1 MSRRNRRRKIELVI
15 PKGYELEEI
24 LDTDDAGYGLEK
36 EPPAYTEEVKLIF
49 ERKQDKKSGQRI
61 R

>member
-1 MSRRNRRRKIELVI
+1 MSRQKRKKPELVI
-15 PKGYELEEI
+15 PNGYDLEEI

-36 EPPAYTEEVKLIF
+36 EPPAYREEVKLVF
-49 ERKQDKKSGQRI
+49 EREQDKKSGQRI

>member
-15 PKGYELEEI
+15 PKGYDLEEM

-36 EPPAYTEEVKLIF
+36 ESPAYREEVELVF
-49 ERKQDKKSGQRI
+49 EREQDKKSGQRI

>member
-36 EPPAYTEEVKLIF
+36 EPPAYREEVKLVF
-49 ERKQDKKSGQRI
+49 EREQDKKSGQRI

>member
-1 MSRRNRRRKIELVI
+1 MRRKKKRQEPELVI
-15 PKGYELEEI
+15 PKGYALEEM

-36 EPPAYTEEVKLIF
+36 EPPAYTEEVKLVF
-49 ERKQDKKSGQRI
+49 EREQDKRTKQHI

>member
-15 PKGYELEEI
+15 PKVYELEEI

-36 EPPAYTEEVKLIF
+36 ESPAYREEVKLVF
-49 ERKQDKKSGQRI
+49 EREQGNESGQRI

>member
-1 MSRRNRRRKIELVI
+1 MSRRNRRRKLELVI

-24 LDTDDAGYGLEK
+24 LDTDDVGYGLEI
-36 EPPAYTEEVKLIF
+36 EPPAYREEVKLVF
-49 ERKQDKKSGQRI
+49 EREQDKKSGQRI

>member
-1 MSRRNRRRKIELVI
+1 MRRKKKWQESEVLI
-15 PKGYELEEI
+15 PEGYDLEEI

-49 ERKQDKKSGQRI
+49 EREQGKKSGQRI

>member
-1 MSRRNRRRKIELVI
+1 MRRKKKRQEPGLVI
-15 PKGYELEEI
+15 PKGYALEEM

-36 EPPAYTEEVKLIF
+36 EPPAYTEEVKLVF
-49 ERKQDKKSGQRI
+49 EREQDKRTKQHI

>member
-1 MSRRNRRRKIELVI
+1 MSRLKRKKPELVI
-15 PKGYELEEI
+15 PKGYDLEDM

-36 EPPAYTEEVKLIF
+36 EPPAYREEVKLVF
-49 ERKQDKKSGQRI
+49 EREQDKKSGQRI

>member
-1 MSRRNRRRKIELVI
+1 MSRQKRKKPELVI
-15 PKGYELEEI
+15 PKGYDLEEM

-36 EPPAYTEEVKLIF
+36 ESPAYREEVKLVF
-49 ERKQDKKSGQRI
+49 EREQGNESGQRI

>member
-1 MSRRNRRRKIELVI
+1 MRRKKKWQESEVLI
-15 PKGYELEEI
+15 PNGYASEDM
-24 LDTDDAGYGLEK
+24 LDTDDAGYGLEN

-49 ERKQDKKSGQRI
+49 EREQGKKSRQDI

>member
-1 MSRRNRRRKIELVI
+1 MRRKKKWQESEVLI
-15 PKGYELEEI
+15 PNGYDLEDM
-24 LDTDDAGYGLEK
+24 LDTDDAGYGLEN

-49 ERKQDKKSGQRI
+49 EREQGKKSGQDI

>member
-1 MSRRNRRRKIELVI
+1 MRRKKKWQESEVLI
-15 PKGYELEEI
+15 PNGYALEEM

-36 EPPAYTEEVKLIF
+36 ESPAYREEVKLVF
-49 ERKQDKKSGQRI
+49 EREQDKKSGQRI

>member
-15 PKGYELEEI
+15 PKGYDLEDM

-49 ERKQDKKSGQRI
+49 EREQDKKSGQHI

>member
-1 MSRRNRRRKIELVI
+1 MSRLKRKKPELVI

-36 EPPAYTEEVKLIF
+36 ESPAYREEVKLVF
-49 ERKQDKKSGQRI
+49 EREQDKKSGQRI

>member
-1 MSRRNRRRKIELVI
+1 MSRQKRKKPELVI

-36 EPPAYTEEVKLIF
+36 ESPAYREEVKLIF
-49 ERKQDKKSGQRI
+49 EREQDNKSGQRV

>member
-1 MSRRNRRRKIELVI
+1 MSRRNRCRKIELVI
-15 PKGYELEEI
+15 PKGYDLEDM

-36 EPPAYTEEVKLIF
+36 EPPAYTEEVRLIF

-61 R
+61 

>member
-1 MSRRNRRRKIELVI
+1 MSRLKRKKPELVI
-15 PKGYELEEI
+15 PKGYEPEEM

-36 EPPAYTEEVKLIF
+36 ESPAYREEVKLVF
-49 ERKQDKKSGQRI
+49 EREQDNKSGQRI

>member
-49 ERKQDKKSGQRI
+49 EREQGKKSGQRI

>member
-1 MSRRNRRRKIELVI
+1 MRRKKKWQESEVLI
-15 PKGYELEEI
+15 PNGYALEDM
-24 LDTDDAGYGLEK
+24 LDTDDAGYGLEN

-49 ERKQDKKSGQRI
+49 EREQGKKSGQDI

>member
-1 MSRRNRRRKIELVI
+1 MRRKKKWQESEVLI
-15 PKGYELEEI
+15 PNGYALEEI

-36 EPPAYTEEVKLIF
+36 ESPAYREEVKLVF
-49 ERKQDKKSGQRI
+49 EREQDKKSGQRI